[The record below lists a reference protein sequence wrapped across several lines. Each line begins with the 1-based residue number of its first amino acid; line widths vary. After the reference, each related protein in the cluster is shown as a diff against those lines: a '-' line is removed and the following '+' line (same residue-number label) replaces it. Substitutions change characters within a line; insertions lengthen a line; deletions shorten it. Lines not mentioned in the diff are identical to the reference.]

1 MTVSIGP
8 GWSIGNGWTI
18 GTITAPT
25 LMLSLDAA
33 TYSGSGDW
41 IDSVS
46 SKHFVL
52 NNSPTWSNS
61 IGGGSFLFD
70 PASGQWANSS
80 TSLSN
85 MSTWTVE
92 AWHYYTGNNAGV
104 DSGAIGACIITE
116 TYTGTPNAINY
127 TLGNANSV
135 ATTDLQA
142 GFWTGPPWH
151 TTGTGIT
158 LTTNTWNQI
167 VGTYDGSTIKLYI
180 NNSMVSSTSYSGTP
194 TSSGLGIR
202 LMRRWD
208 NADYWGGRLA
218 IVKIWN
224 GDIGSGGVTSSWNAN
239 KARFGL

>member
-1 MTVSIGP
+1 MTVSIGQ
-8 GWSIGNGWTI
+8 GWSIGSGWNI
-18 GTITAPT
+18 GGSEPT
-25 LMLSLDAA
+25 LMLNLDAA

-41 IDSVS
+41 IDSVGGL
-46 SKHFVL
+46 HFTL
-52 NNSPTWSNS
+52 NGSPTYSAVT
-61 IGGGSFLFD
+61 GGGSFLFV
-70 PASGQWANSS
+70 PSSGQWANSS

-104 DSGAIGACIITE
+104 DPGAIAACIVTE

-127 TLGNANSV
+127 SLGNDFSAGG
-135 ATTDLQA
+135 TTDLQA
-142 GFWTGPPWH
+142 GFWNGTWR

-167 VGTYDGSTIKLYI
+167 VGTYDGATIKLYI

-218 IVKIWN
+218 IVKIYN
-224 GDIGSGGVTSSWNAN
+224 GDIGASGVSSSWSTN